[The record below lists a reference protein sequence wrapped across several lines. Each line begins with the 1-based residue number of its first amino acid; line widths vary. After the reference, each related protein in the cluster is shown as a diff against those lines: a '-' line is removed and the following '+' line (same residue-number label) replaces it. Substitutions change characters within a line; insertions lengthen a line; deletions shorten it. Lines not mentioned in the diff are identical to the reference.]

1 MLGLA
6 SRKYALFPEFLG
18 KYPGDALWSLM
29 VYLAWALIKPA
40 ASPHRIAF
48 YALVTS
54 YLVELSQ
61 LMQTPWLNSFRH
73 TSLGHLI
80 LGTTFS
86 WHDISFYTLGIGLG
100 FILDRFWL
108 PLAAK

>member
-29 VYLAWALIKPA
+29 VYLAWALIKPVA
-40 ASPHRIAF
+40 PPQRIAL

-54 YLVELSQ
+54 YLVEFSQ
-61 LMQTPWLNSFRH
+61 LIQTPWLNSFRH
-73 TSLGHLI
+73 TTLGHLI

-86 WHDISFYTLGIGLG
+86 WQDISFYTLGIGLG
-100 FILDRFWL
+100 FILDKFWL
-108 PLAAK
+108 SPTTK